1 MKSERRPL
9 QHPASRWSG
18 PVLCDVESRSRAN
31 LRKCGG
37 RRYWDDPSSGAIC
50 AVLYHPASGEVSHW
64 VPGMPP
70 PQLER
75 AVAHNARMFDQFA
88 AARSGWRVR
97 RWDDSA
103 QAARRAGLPGSLDA
117 LAQKWLGRGKDKAGN
132 RFTLSLSRPSRAKA
146 RKGQLPEITAAALER
161 VLQYCAN
168 DVEVMADGW
177 GRLEPWFQ
185 IDADAAEVDTA
196 INERGIQFD
205 MDLVEALQRECDRYQ
220 SSEVRAAAR
229 ALGVTEAECKR
240 MARSPA
246 VFAELTGLPNAQKA
260 TVDEYLEGL
269 DESVDAHPLVH
280 ARRALANIVAGK
292 LEAARNRVS
301 DDGRLRD
308 SFMYYGGHTGRWSA
322 KGVQLQNLTRVEWH
336 DQDSLADWLLAGG
349 GLSEFKA
356 VFDGKELSFQQKL
369 AAGMRGCITAKPG
382 HVLAVL
388 DYSLIEA
395 RVNAWAAGDRRAL
408 DVFRAY
414 DAGKGPDPY
423 CAMASKIFG
432 YTVEKKTHPQQRQVG
447 KGAVLGCFAADT
459 LVLTRRGAIPIVDVR
474 PSDMVWDGTEWVAHS
489 GVIDQGRRETIEL
502 LGVNVTPEHSVWC
515 GSTWE
520 SADTLARRAKLR
532 CLALETASAGCQ
544 SPAFA
549 AGCGA
554 EFTTLLCAVTAA
566 PLNTSL
572 PSVILCAGK
581 ARGAIAARNKH
592 LRGRASVG
600 CATLRFCQT
609 TRTEKGY
616 STGFRRSSSG
626 ATTPHASS
634 SATTVGAA
642 YGSGQSGARIE
653 RGFCAISL
661 SSTGGINRNSS
672 STGPTTTEG
681 TDPVTCGS
689 SQPKPTL
696 ETGGRSAPCKPEST
710 NSRRV
715 YDIANAG
722 HRNRFTIV
730 TAAGPL
736 IVHNCGFQMGA
747 AKFAA
752 TCEKQ
757 GIDLAAAGVEAEAVV
772 KAWRALHKPI
782 VQSWYAMQDAFAGA
796 CQGRDVHVGPFVF
809 APIGNAVAC
818 VLPSG
823 RPIVYNDARA
833 KRVHRQGPHGTYETW
848 ELSYFGQKKN
858 VWTQV
863 HAYGGLLC
871 ENAVQ
876 ATARDLLADT
886 LVRAEADG
894 LDPVQHT
901 HDEAGCEVPE
911 SAGKEGLEWL
921 RRIMQTPPDWAK
933 GLPVVADGFVAKR
946 YRK

>member
-1 MKSERRPL
+1 MKFERRPL

-18 PVLCDVESRSRAN
+18 PVLCDFESRSRAN

-50 AVLYHPASGEVSHW
+50 AVLYHPTSGEVSLW

-117 LAQKWLGRGKDKAGN
+117 LAQKRLGRGKDKAGN

-161 VLQYCAN
+161 VLSYCAN

-220 SSEVRAAAR
+220 RSEVKAAAR

-280 ARRALANIVAGK
+280 ARRALANIVPGK

-336 DQDSLADWLLAGG
+336 DQNALADWLLGGG

-356 VFDGKELSFQQKL
+356 VFEGRELTFQQKL

-447 KGAVLGCFAADT
+447 KGAVLGC
-459 LVLTRRGAIPIVDVR
+459 
-474 PSDMVWDGTEWVAHS
+474 
-489 GVIDQGRRETIEL
+489 
-502 LGVNVTPEHSVWC
+502 
-515 GSTWE
+515 
-520 SADTLARRAKLR
+520 
-532 CLALETASAGCQ
+532 
-544 SPAFA
+544 
-549 AGCGA
+549 
-554 EFTTLLCAVTAA
+554 
-566 PLNTSL
+566 
-572 PSVILCAGK
+572 
-581 ARGAIAARNKH
+581 
-592 LRGRASVG
+592 
-600 CATLRFCQT
+600 
-609 TRTEKGY
+609 
-616 STGFRRSSSG
+616 
-626 ATTPHASS
+626 
-634 SATTVGAA
+634 
-642 YGSGQSGARIE
+642 
-653 RGFCAISL
+653 
-661 SSTGGINRNSS
+661 
-672 STGPTTTEG
+672 
-681 TDPVTCGS
+681 
-689 SQPKPTL
+689 
-696 ETGGRSAPCKPEST
+696 
-710 NSRRV
+710 
-715 YDIANAG
+715 
-722 HRNRFTIV
+722 
-730 TAAGPL
+730 
-736 IVHNCGFQMGA
+736 GFQMGA
-747 AKFAA
+747 PKFAA

-848 ELSYFGQKKN
+848 ELSYFGQKMG
-858 VWTQV
+858 VWREV

-894 LDPVQHT
+894 LDPVQHA

>member
-1 MKSERRPL
+1 M
-9 QHPASRWSG
+9 
-18 PVLCDVESRSRAN
+18 DFESRSRAN
-31 LRKCGG
+31 LKKCGG
-37 RRYWDDPSSGAIC
+37 RRYWDDPSSEALC
-50 AVLYHPASGEVSHW
+50 AVIYHPGSGEVASW
-64 VPGMPP
+64 VPGEPAP
-70 PQLER
+70 NL
-75 AVAHNARMFDQFA
+75 ALAFAHNARAFDQFA
-88 AARSGWRVR
+88 APRSGWRVAG
-97 RWDDSA
+97 WGDTA
-103 QAARRAGLPGSLDA
+103 QAARRAGLPGALDA
-117 LAQKWLGRGKDKAGN
+117 LASHWLGRGKDKAGN

-146 RKGQLPEITAAALER
+146 TKGQLPEITPEALSR
-161 VLQYCAN
+161 VLSYCAN

-177 GRLEPWFQ
+177 DRLRPWFGV
-185 IDADAAEVDTA
+185 DADACAVDAA

-205 MDLVEALQRECDRYQ
+205 MGLVAALQREIERYQ
-220 SSEVRAAAR
+220 EREVRAASK
-229 ALGVTEAECKR
+229 ALRVTEAECKR

-246 VFAELTGLPNAQKA
+246 AFVEATGLPNAQKA

-269 DESVDAHPLVH
+269 DDDAEVHPLVS

-308 SFMYYGGHTGRWSA
+308 SFLYYGGHTGRWSA

-336 DQDSLADWLLAGG
+336 DQDALADWLLAGG
-349 GLSEFKA
+349 GLSEFNA
-356 VFDGKELSFQQKL
+356 VFEGRELTFQQKL

-395 RVNAWAAGDRRAL
+395 RVNAWAAGDRKAL

-447 KGAVLGCFAADT
+447 KGAVLGC
-459 LVLTRRGAIPIVDVR
+459 
-474 PSDMVWDGTEWVAHS
+474 
-489 GVIDQGRRETIEL
+489 
-502 LGVNVTPEHSVWC
+502 
-515 GSTWE
+515 
-520 SADTLARRAKLR
+520 
-532 CLALETASAGCQ
+532 
-544 SPAFA
+544 
-549 AGCGA
+549 
-554 EFTTLLCAVTAA
+554 
-566 PLNTSL
+566 
-572 PSVILCAGK
+572 
-581 ARGAIAARNKH
+581 
-592 LRGRASVG
+592 
-600 CATLRFCQT
+600 
-609 TRTEKGY
+609 
-616 STGFRRSSSG
+616 
-626 ATTPHASS
+626 
-634 SATTVGAA
+634 
-642 YGSGQSGARIE
+642 
-653 RGFCAISL
+653 
-661 SSTGGINRNSS
+661 
-672 STGPTTTEG
+672 
-681 TDPVTCGS
+681 
-689 SQPKPTL
+689 
-696 ETGGRSAPCKPEST
+696 
-710 NSRRV
+710 
-715 YDIANAG
+715 
-722 HRNRFTIV
+722 
-730 TAAGPL
+730 
-736 IVHNCGFQMGA
+736 GFQMGA

-772 KAWRALHKPI
+772 KAWRTAHKPI

-796 CQGRDVHVGPFVF
+796 CQGRDVHVGPFMF
-809 APIGNAVAC
+809 APLGKAVAC

-833 KRVHRQGPHGTYETW
+833 KRVRRQGPHGTYETW

-871 ENAVQ
+871 ENAIQ

-894 LDPVQHT
+894 LDPVQHA